1 MKLNGKVAVVTGG
14 TGGLGWR
21 ICGALGKAG
30 MKIVLVYLKSHQ
42 KAEQYIAELK
52 KDNIQAFALSA
63 DITTDK
69 GIDSVIEKAGDIF
82 GQIDT
87 LVLDA
92 AFNQSIAFQDLDT
105 LTPDL
110 WDYILHFNLS
120 SPFMAMRKIGSSMKK
135 QGEGRIVTISSVAG
149 LQPAGSSIAYCTAKA
164 GLIHLTRCMAVALAP
179 GVLVNCVAPGLM
191 EGTRMTS
198 NLTPEFAAHARDSA
212 LLKRAADKDDV
223 ADAVL
228 TLIKTDSI
236 TGQTLVVDSGAFFH

>member
-1 MKLNGKVAVVTGG
+1 MELDGKVAVVTGG

-21 ICGALGKAG
+21 ICYTLGKAG
-30 MKIVLVYLKSHQ
+30 MKIVLVYLKSHI
-42 KAEQYIAELK
+42 KAEQYITELK
-52 KDNIQAFALSA
+52 KDNIQAFSLSA
-63 DITTDK
+63 DITTNK
-69 GIDSVIEKAGDIF
+69 GIASVIEKTGDVF
-82 GQIDT
+82 GKIDT

-92 AFNQSIAFQDLDT
+92 AFNQPIAFQDLDT

-120 SPFMAMRKIGSSMKK
+120 SPFMAMRRIGSAMRK

-149 LQPAGSSIAYCTAKA
+149 LQPSGSSIAYCTSKA

-198 NLTPEFAAHARDSA
+198 NLTPEFADLSRNSA
-212 LLKRAADKDDV
+212 LLNRAADKDDV

-236 TGQTLVVDSGAFFH
+236 TGQTLVVDSGRFFH